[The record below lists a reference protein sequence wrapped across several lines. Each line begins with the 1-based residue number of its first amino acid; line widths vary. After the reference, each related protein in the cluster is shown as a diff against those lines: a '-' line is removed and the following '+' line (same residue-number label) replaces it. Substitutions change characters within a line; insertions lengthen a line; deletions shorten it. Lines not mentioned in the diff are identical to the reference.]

1 MAGDEH
7 VEDRDDQRR
16 TEQHV
21 DDRAERVGQELKEVV
36 HPRVLAFDLGA
47 FLGLDFGVGQLL
59 GAVVIDFAA
68 ADIGHFGQLHD
79 LVVHCG
85 NAAADDDLVP
95 VTALWNG
102 TEHAFHV
109 LESVLVHLACVDKLE
124 PQTGGAMR
132 QALDVAR
139 TTDRVD
145 DLRGS

>member
-1 MAGDEH
+1 M
-7 VEDRDDQRR
+7 
-16 TEQHV
+16 
-21 DDRAERVGQELKEVV
+21 
-36 HPRVLAFDLGA
+36 LALDLGT
-47 FLGLDFGVGQLL
+47 FLGLDFGVGQSL
-59 GAVVIDFAA
+59 GAVVVDFAA

-85 NAAADDDLVP
+85 NAAADDDLIP
-95 VTALWNG
+95 VAALRNSAK
-102 TEHAFHV
+102 HAFHI
-109 LESVLVHLACVDKLE
+109 LKSVLVHLACVDKLE